1 MKFLI
6 SMADVED
13 EWDSLPQAERERVGA
28 CHVAFQRELGSR
40 YIGCWGARP
49 SDEARTIRRHA
60 DLGGFSVTIGP
71 MTPTKEPLGGFYIIE
86 AESMDEAIEWAKKG
100 RFRPGPNEVR
110 QLRED

>member
-6 SMADVED
+6 PMADVED

-28 CHVAFQRELGSR
+28 CHVAFQRELGAR
-40 YIGCWGARP
+40 YLGCWGARP
-49 SDEARTIRRHA
+49 SGEARTVRRHG
-60 DLGGFSVTIGP
+60 DGGFSVTNGT
-71 MTPTKEPLGGFYIIE
+71 MTPTKEPLGGFDIIE
-86 AESMDEAIEWAKKG
+86 ADSMDEAIEWAKNG

>member
-13 EWDSLPQAERERVGA
+13 EWDALPPAERERVGA
-28 CHVAFQRELGSR
+28 CHEAFIAALGPR
-40 YIGCWGARP
+40 YVCCYGAHP
-49 SDEARTIRRHA
+49 SAEARTVRLRA
-60 DLGGFSVTIGP
+60 DGRIDVSSGP
-71 MTPTKEPLGGFYIIE
+71 MTPTKEPLGGFYVIE
-86 AESMDEAIEWAKKG
+86 AESMEEAIEWAKRG